1 MAFLSWHERFSVGHA
16 ELDQQHRRLFE
27 LVNHFDDVIQ
37 MGMPA
42 ELPHIVDDLIRL
54 SEAHFRFEVGLLQD
68 AGFPRVAEHRKMHEE
83 LLDQVRM
90 LQSSMSVGGHVS
102 PKAVVRFLAD
112 WLASHILREDME
124 YKPFLPSRATSTE
137 GPGSMG

>member
-37 MGMPA
+37 MGMPE

-54 SEAHFRFEVGLLQD
+54 TEAHFRFEMGLIQD
-68 AGFPRVAEHRKMHEE
+68 TGFPRVVEHGKMHEE
-83 LLDQVRM
+83 LLDQVRVM
-90 LQSSMSVGGHVS
+90 RRSMMVGGHVS

-112 WLASHILREDME
+112 WLTSHILREDME
-124 YKPFLPSRATSTE
+124 YKPFLTP
-137 GPGSMG
+137 